1 MFSSLKP
8 PARKNGL
15 SKEESKDQSK
25 VSPVPPAPLSRRT
38 KSAGLFSASV
48 RSSGGP
54 DGKGTDQRNCNLF
67 FQFFQIA
74 LGLLSVELDGFQCA
88 VSYQRKNGLHGGVYE
103 DANGKNLR
111 GEESGKLPD
120 FFPGN
125 ISPALWHVD
134 DETGEIRFCFVDV
147 SDILR
152 PSEAADFNL
161 WS

>member
-1 MFSSLKP
+1 M
-8 PARKNGL
+8 
-15 SKEESKDQSK
+15 
-25 VSPVPPAPLSRRT
+25 PPAPLSRRT
-38 KSAGLFSASV
+38 KFRGAFFSFCKIF
-48 RSSGGP
+48 RGP
-54 DGKGTDQRNCNLF
+54 DGKGTDQRNGNLF

-74 LGLLSVELDGFQCA
+74 LGLLSVELDGFQRA

-147 SDILR
+147 SDILSLLR
-152 PSEAADFNL
+152 PQILIFCHRRFQTPLSVSSMAFFVPRLA
-161 WS
+161 